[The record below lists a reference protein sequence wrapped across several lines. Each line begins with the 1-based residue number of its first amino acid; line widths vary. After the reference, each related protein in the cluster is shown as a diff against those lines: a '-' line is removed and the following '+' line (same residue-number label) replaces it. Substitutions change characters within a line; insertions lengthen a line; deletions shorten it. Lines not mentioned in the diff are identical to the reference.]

1 MGRVHTSKKD
11 RHGAPGDSTSP
22 PPIPHPEVGWPLR
35 FWITRP
41 LDVDSPNLAILG
53 ATLTMIRRPAN
64 DINGEGGRPCFPRGL
79 SLLGLPHDAAVPDR
93 PTLHITSNYPYG
105 KHLST
110 RHCRRCV
117 AANRGD

>member
-53 ATLTMIRRPAN
+53 GHPHHDQETSKRHQRGRRPSMFSSW
-64 DINGEGGRPCFPRGL
+64 PL
-79 SLLGLPHDAAVPDR
+79 SAR
-93 PTLHITSNYPYG
+93 
-105 KHLST
+105 
-110 RHCRRCV
+110 V
-117 AANRGD
+117 AS